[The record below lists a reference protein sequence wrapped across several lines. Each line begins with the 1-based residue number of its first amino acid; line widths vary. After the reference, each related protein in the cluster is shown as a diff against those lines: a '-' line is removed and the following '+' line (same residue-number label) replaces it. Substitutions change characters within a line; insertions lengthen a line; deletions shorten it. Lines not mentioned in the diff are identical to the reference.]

1 MGYQVTAVPFYT
13 ARYQVGI
20 IVVQKNST
28 YFNKHKCLSHLVYCV
43 EKIEHVIFVCIF
55 FVSLVF
61 LSNLLIIQGFDPL
74 L

>member
-1 MGYQVTAVPFYT
+1 MGYQVTTVPFYT

-20 IVVQKNST
+20 IVVQKIAPILINTNASVT
-28 YFNKHKCLSHLVYCV
+28 HLVYCV

-61 LSNLLIIQGFDPL
+61 YSNLLIIQGVDP
-74 L
+74 